1 MSQLQASQARTD
13 KLQVLTIVFLLQL
26 IAGSKEF
33 KIGFSGMNLTEAQM
47 AGTIKVGVRTTRFW
61 HQAYPFR

>member
-1 MSQLQASQARTD
+1 M
-13 KLQVLTIVFLLQL
+13 VFLLLL

-47 AGTIKVGVRTTRFW
+47 AGTIKVSV
-61 HQAYPFR
+61 